1 MTLQT
6 GKQTTAIEILPHIS
20 RSNGNQTM
28 KFGQVREYNARNIFQ
43 KSCRNETWRLVP
55 NFILLKY
62 KQVVSSLVSNV

>member
-28 KFGQVREYNARNIFQ
+28 KFGQVIEDNARNIFQ

-55 NFILLKY
+55 KY

>member
-28 KFGQVREYNARNIFQ
+28 KFGQVIEYNARNIFQ
-43 KSCRNETWRLVP
+43 KSWRNETWRLVP
-55 NFILLKY
+55 KY